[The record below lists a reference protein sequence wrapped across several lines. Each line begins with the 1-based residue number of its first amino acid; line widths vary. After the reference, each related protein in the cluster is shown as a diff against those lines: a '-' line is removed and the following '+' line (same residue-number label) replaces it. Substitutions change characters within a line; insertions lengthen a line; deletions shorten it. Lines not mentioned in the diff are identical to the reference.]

1 MKNKNDDLKKSF
13 LSKYEKFR
21 SSNDNLSVW
30 IIKNKIGD
38 LIVRVGIKL
47 NKTGS
52 FLVKKYK
59 NVDEELNV

>member
-1 MKNKNDDLKKSF
+1 MKNLEVQMIICLFELLKK
-13 LSKYEKFR
+13 
-21 SSNDNLSVW
+21 
-30 IIKNKIGD
+30 KIGD

>member
-1 MKNKNDDLKKSF
+1 MKNKNDDLKNSF

-30 IIKNKIGD
+30 IIKKKIGD

>member
-1 MKNKNDDLKKSF
+1 MKNKNDDLKNSF

-30 IIKNKIGD
+30 IIKKKIGD

-52 FLVKKYK
+52 FFS
-59 NVDEELNV
+59 EEI